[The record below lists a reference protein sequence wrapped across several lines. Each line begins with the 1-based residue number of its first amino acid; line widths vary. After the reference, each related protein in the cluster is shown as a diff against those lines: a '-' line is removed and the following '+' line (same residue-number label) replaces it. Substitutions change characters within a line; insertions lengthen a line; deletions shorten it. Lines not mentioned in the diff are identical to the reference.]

1 MIYIVGIGPGNP
13 KYIIPLAVET
23 MEKVDVIIGFERAVQ
38 SIPKV
43 NVEKV
48 MVKTLKDIMEFITK
62 NTDRHIAI
70 IASGDP
76 CFYGIANY
84 IKINFPGEIEIVPG
98 ISSFQYLMCKLQK
111 PWQDAYLG
119 SMHGRQEE
127 FIEVV
132 GQKEVSVWLTDKSNS
147 PQALCKK
154 LYKNNI
160 KATVY
165 VGEELS
171 YKDERIIKGTVE
183 EIMDKTFNDLCV
195 VVVENI
201 NMEAKTWENYMV

>member
-1 MIYIVGIGPGNP
+1 MVYIVGIGPGNP
-13 KYIIPLAVET
+13 KYIIPLAVEI
-23 MEKVDVIIGFERAVQ
+23 MERVDVIIGFERALQ

-48 MVKTLKDIMEFITK
+48 MVKTLKDIMDFITK
-62 NTDRHIAI
+62 NTNRDIAI

-76 CFYGIANY
+76 CFYGISSY
-84 IKINFPGEIEIVPG
+84 IKSNFSEEIEIVPG

-119 SMHGRQEE
+119 SMHGRQAE

-132 GQKEVSVWLTDKSNS
+132 GQYDTSVWLTDKSNS

-154 LYKNNI
+154 LYENNI
-160 KATVY
+160 KARVY

-171 YKDERIIKGTVE
+171 YKDERIIKGTVK
-183 EIMDKTFNDLCV
+183 EIMNEPFNDLCV
-195 VVVENI
+195 VVVE
-201 NMEAKTWENYMV
+201 KSGDL